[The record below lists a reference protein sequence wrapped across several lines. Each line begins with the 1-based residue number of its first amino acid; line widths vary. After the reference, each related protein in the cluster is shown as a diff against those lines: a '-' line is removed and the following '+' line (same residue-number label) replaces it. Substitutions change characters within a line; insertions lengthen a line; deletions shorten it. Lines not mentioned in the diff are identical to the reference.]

1 MISYNMKYLTFL
13 SSKAVVFHIE
23 RIASGL
29 QPTTVELTL
38 PLNATEGPKLSFSAV
53 IGDQLICKDGIQLP
67 HTPLPVA
74 LGGYEQLLPKVVANP
89 CCQF

>member
-1 MISYNMKYLTFL
+1 MKDLTFF

-23 RIASGL
+23 RVASGL

-53 IGDQLICKDGIQLP
+53 IGDQVVCKDGILLP

-74 LGGYEQLLPKVVANP
+74 LGGYEQLLPKVVADP
-89 CCQF
+89 FGQF

>member
-1 MISYNMKYLTFL
+1 MKYLTVFP
-13 SSKAVVFHIE
+13 SKTVVFHIE

-38 PLNATEGPKLSFSAV
+38 PLNATEGQKLSFSSL
-53 IGDQLICKDGIQLP
+53 IGDQVVCKDGIQLP

-74 LGGYEQLLPKVVANP
+74 LGGYEQLLPKVVADP
-89 CCQF
+89 CGQF